1 MRRFIQVALLTLSW
15 VLVASLAQAQRLDGT
30 LRVTVTDKTGG
41 TVEGARVTVTN
52 EATNVSTTAT
62 ASSAG
67 TYVFP
72 SLLVGSYRVTVEK
85 DGFKKSVSKGVAVE
99 SNQVAEATA
108 LLEIGDVSA
117 VVEVEAGAE
126 VVKVESSELS
136 ATFSGRVANELPLG
150 TLGGDVKEL
159 AVLAPNTT
167 SQPGGVL
174 GSGGSV
180 GGGRPR
186 FNGFSVDG
194 VDDNRQDVNGPIQPV
209 IQESVAEF
217 TLLTNQFS
225 AEYGH
230 SAAGQFNT
238 VTKSGTNNWHGS
250 GWEYNR
256 NRKYNAA
263 DNQQRQ
269 RFEQALAAGQRPSD
283 ARDRFDYNRAGASA
297 GGPILKNRLFI
308 FGAYEFQNNGLAASS
323 PSVILPTA
331 AGLATLQGLAAD
343 QQVKDL
349 LSQFPTAPGQDACN
363 PGPCTTL
370 VNGQN
375 IPVGTFQAIAPI
387 FTNQHDFIVNTDL
400 VLGTHR
406 LSGRFLF
413 DRFRAPDFNQF
424 QPQSQFLGT
433 NASDARK
440 VILADA
446 WTVSSSIVNDL
457 HAAYSRLNGPNLV
470 VPTNFK
476 TFPNVEIDGLG
487 INTGPESLA
496 PQGYGQNLYQL
507 SDAMTLIKGK
517 NTVKFGVE
525 YREWISPTVN
535 LPRARGEWDYANFQ
549 QFINDEVP
557 TGLNGALKNV
567 GSGSFSAN
575 AYGIYGF
582 VQDDVKVTPR
592 LVLNLGLR
600 YEFNSVPRDEALQA
614 LDAIADDPAR
624 GLFFRAPKA
633 DKNNFAPRFG
643 FAWDPRGNGKWAV
656 RGGAG
661 YAYDV
666 TPVNFA
672 SNQPPPQFQFENN
685 PNLTCQIAPT
695 TAWCP
700 SFNNPSD
707 GTGKGFLAG
716 GGLSPF
722 ISPSDQATARAI
734 TQGLNVDVTEPK
746 ILTWTLSVQHE
757 VAKNTAVEV
766 RYLGTH
772 AVSLPVQKRL
782 NEMSAFDPAFPGG
795 ALTPLPTYLSASAV
809 PAQVPVTSERRSA
822 FVNVENNGLFQP
834 LAADGFFSVFTTFPP
849 IGQSIYHA
857 GSVDII
863 HRFNRGLYFRANY
876 TFAKNID
883 NATNELFSS
892 RVNPRRS
899 QDANNFRDERGR
911 SALDINHKLA
921 ISFVYDLPQLNVQ
934 NAFAKGA
941 LHGWEFTGFYI
952 AQTGQPV
959 TVLSGTDSNA
969 NGNSAGDRAILNSA
983 GQGLTGSG
991 VNFVCVD
998 GAGNTSVSETTALC
1012 GGSANIV
1019 GYALAPPTIGPNT
1032 GIVTPNARFVQAGL
1046 GAKANVGRNTVGTP
1060 GLNIWNLALIKN
1072 TKISERFGV
1081 QFRLETFD
1089 TFNHRNFS
1097 LGLPSNNG
1105 AVDQVTNPNP
1115 LSTTYTFVTAGPTAF
1130 LNAHQFNG
1138 GSRTME
1144 LGLKLTW

>member
-1 MRRFIQVALLTLSW
+1 MRRLIQCALLVLSC
-15 VLVASLAQAQRLDGT
+15 VLTVTIARAQRLDGT
-30 LRVTVTDKTGG
+30 LRVTVTDRTGA
-41 TVEGARVTVTN
+41 TVEDARVTTTN
-52 EATNVSTTAT
+52 EATNASTSTT

-72 SLLVGSYRVTVEK
+72 NLLVGTYTVTVEK
-85 DGFKKSVSKGVAVE
+85 DGFKKSVSKGVVVE
-99 SNQVAEATA
+99 SNQVAETAA

-117 VVEVEAGAE
+117 VVEVSAGAE
-126 VVKVESSELS
+126 VVKTESSELS
-136 ATFSGRVANELPLG
+136 ATFSGRVANELPIG
-150 TLGGDVKEL
+150 TLGGDVKEF

-194 VDDNRQDVNGPIQPV
+194 VDDNRQDTNGPIQPV

-256 NRKYNAA
+256 NRKYDAA
-263 DNQQRQ
+263 DNQQKD
-269 RFEQALAAGQRPSD
+269 RFAAARAAGQNPSD

-308 FGAYEFQNNGLAASS
+308 YGAYEFQNNGLAASS

-349 LSQFPTAPGQDACN
+349 LSQFPTAPGQDPCS

-370 VNGQN
+370 VNGQS

-387 FTNQHDFIVNTDL
+387 FSNQHDFIVNADL
-400 VLGTHR
+400 VLSSHR
-406 LSGRFLF
+406 LSSRVLY

-424 QPQSQFLGT
+424 QPQTQFLGT
-433 NASDARK
+433 SATDARK
-440 VILADA
+440 AIFADA
-446 WTVSSSIVNDL
+446 WAVSSSIVNDF

-470 VPTNFK
+470 VPSSFK
-476 TFPNVEIDGLG
+476 DFPNVEIDGLG

-496 PQGYGQNLYQL
+496 PQGYAQNLYQL
-507 SDAMTLIKGK
+507 SDAMTWVKGK
-517 NTVKFGVE
+517 NTVKWGAE
-525 YREWISPTVN
+525 YREWISPAVN
-535 LPRARGEWDYANFQ
+535 LPRARGEWDYTNLQ

-557 TGLNGALKNV
+557 TGLNGALRNV

-575 AYGIYGF
+575 AYAIYWF
-582 VQDDVKVTPR
+582 AQDDIKVTPR

-600 YEFNSVPRDEALQA
+600 YEFNSVPRDEALQS
-614 LDAIADDPAR
+614 LDAIADDPAQ
-624 GLFFRAPKA
+624 GIFFRAPKA
-633 DKNNFAPRFG
+633 DKNNFAPRIG

-661 YAYDV
+661 FAYDV

-685 PNLTCQIAPT
+685 PNLTCQIAPAT
-695 TAWCP
+695 SWCA

-716 GGLSPF
+716 GGLSGF
-722 ISPSDQATARAI
+722 ISPADQATARAI
-734 TQGLNVDVTEPK
+734 TQGINVDVTEPK

-757 VAKNTAVEV
+757 VAKDTAVEV

-772 AVSLPVQKRL
+772 AVSLPVQVRL
-782 NEMSAFDPAFPGG
+782 NEMSPFDQAFPGG
-795 ALTPLPTYLSASAV
+795 PLTPLPTYLSASNI

-834 LAADGFFSVFTTFPP
+834 LANDGFFSVFTTFPP
-849 IGQSIYHA
+849 SGQSIYHS
-857 GSVDII
+857 GSVDLI
-863 HRFNRGLYFRANY
+863 HRFSRGLYFRANY

-892 RVNPRRS
+892 RVNPRRP
-899 QDANNFRDERGR
+899 QDARNLRGERGR

-921 ISFVYDLPQLNVQ
+921 ISFVYDLPRLNVQ
-934 NAFAKGA
+934 NGFAKGV
-941 LHGWEFTGFYI
+941 LHGWEASGFFI

-959 TVLSGTDSNA
+959 TILSGTDSNA
-969 NGNSAGDRAILNSA
+969 NGSSAGDRVVFNPA

-998 GAGNTSVSETTALC
+998 GAGNTSVSATTAGC
-1012 GGSANIV
+1012 GGSGGVV
-1019 GYALAPPTIGPNT
+1019 GYVAQDPT
-1032 GIVTPNARFVQAGL
+1032 ARYVQAGL
-1046 GAKANVGRNTVGTP
+1046 GAKANLGRDTFGTP

-1072 TKISERFGV
+1072 TKLNERFDV
-1081 QFRLETFD
+1081 QFRAETFD

-1105 AVDQVTNPNP
+1105 ALDQVTNPNP

-1130 LNAHQFNG
+1130 LNSHQFNG